1 MKIKI
6 IFFAEFMLS
15 VQWAEF
21 QSLVRE
27 LSSPCLMVQLKKK
40 LSFRNV
46 NEEIID
52 TLGWERFA
60 NVVEGIIRKINLI
73 Y

>member
-1 MKIKI
+1 MPHGTDEKKI
-6 IFFAEFMLS
+6 
-15 VQWAEF
+15 
-21 QSLVRE
+21 
-27 LSSPCLMVQLKKK
+27 
-40 LSFRNV
+40 SFRNV
-46 NEEIID
+46 NEEITD

>member
-1 MKIKI
+1 
-6 IFFAEFMLS
+6 MLS
-15 VQWAEF
+15 MQGTQF
-21 QSLVRE
+21 RSLARE
-27 LSSPCLMVQLKKK
+27 LSSPCLMVQRKKK

-46 NEEIID
+46 NEEIIY